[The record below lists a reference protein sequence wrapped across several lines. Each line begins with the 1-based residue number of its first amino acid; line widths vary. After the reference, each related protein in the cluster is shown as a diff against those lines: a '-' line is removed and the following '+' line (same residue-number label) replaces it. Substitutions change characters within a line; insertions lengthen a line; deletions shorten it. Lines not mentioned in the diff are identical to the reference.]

1 MLLSQSWHILMYS
14 LFYLCVFFYVS
25 YRTAGNTTQ
34 IQEICFL
41 FQTRERVETDKLTSD
56 KGRGNFSEIWKSEY
70 LTTGIKENETHQC
83 CSHRWQYCTCHYY
96 QPVKSFNKNLLQ
108 VLRQLYS
115 TQNNHC
121 RKEYLWV
128 DEVLKIKVFNCW
140 DSPKISNHLKLK
152 PQQNVFND

>member
-1 MLLSQSWHILMYS
+1 MKRWRLKRGKNIIFKLNVIKSKLTHSHVFFIL
-14 LFYLCVFFYVS
+14 FVWFFFYVS

-56 KGRGNFSEIWKSEY
+56 KGSGNFSEIWKSEY

-96 QPVKSFNKNLLQ
+96 HPVKSFNKNLLQ

-121 RKEYLWV
+121 RKEYL
-128 DEVLKIKVFNCW
+128 
-140 DSPKISNHLKLK
+140 
-152 PQQNVFND
+152 